1 MQASSEWAP
10 PSGTLGEILAETRD
24 RVASIEREL
33 ERDLAGQRSQ
43 PPGRDGAVRPASLK
57 EALSGRNVAVIGEIK
72 RRSPSKGD
80 LNTALGAAEQAR
92 RFERA
97 GARAISVLT
106 EPRRFG
112 GSAKDLRAAADATR
126 IPLLKKD
133 FHISPFQLGE
143 AVENGASAVLLIAR
157 ALNPADLAA
166 MLHAA
171 AALRLESVV
180 EVRTDEELE
189 LALRLRASII
199 GVNSRDLETLEVDE
213 SVPARL
219 IPKIPAGVVAI
230 WESGVATTADVQRAA
245 DAGADA
251 VLVGSALSV
260 APDPEALLGSLTN
273 VPRRPRG

>member
-1 MQASSEWAP
+1 MQASREWAP

-33 ERDLAGQRSQ
+33 AGQRSRPRDRGLAR
-43 PPGRDGAVRPASLK
+43 PPRLAD
-57 EALSGRNVAVIGEIK
+57 ALSGRHVAVIGEIK
-72 RRSPSKGD
+72 RRSPSRGD
-80 LNTALGAAEQAR
+80 LNASLSAPEQAR

-112 GSAKDLRAAADATR
+112 GSAEDLRAAADATR

-180 EVRTDEELE
+180 EVRTEEELE
-189 LALRLRASII
+189 RALGLRARII

-219 IPKIPAGVVAI
+219 IPRIPSDVIAI
-230 WESGVATTADVQRAA
+230 WESGVATTADVERAA
-245 DAGADA
+245 EAGADA

-260 APDPEALLGSLTN
+260 APDPEALLGSLTR

>member
-1 MQASSEWAP
+1 MQASREWAP

-33 ERDLAGQRSQ
+33 AGQRSQ
-43 PPGRDGAVRPASLK
+43 PQDRVVARPPRLAD
-57 EALSGRNVAVIGEIK
+57 ALSGRHVAVIGEIK

-80 LNTALGAAEQAR
+80 LNTSLGAAEQAR

-112 GSAKDLRAAADATR
+112 GSPEDLRAAAEATR

-143 AVENGASAVLLIAR
+143 AVDNGASAVLLIAR

-189 LALRLRASII
+189 LALSLRARII

-219 IPKIPAGVVAI
+219 IPKIPPDVIAI
-230 WESGVATTADVQRAA
+230 WESGVATPADVERAA
-245 DAGADA
+245 ESGADA

-260 APDPEALLGSLTN
+260 APDPEALLGLLTR